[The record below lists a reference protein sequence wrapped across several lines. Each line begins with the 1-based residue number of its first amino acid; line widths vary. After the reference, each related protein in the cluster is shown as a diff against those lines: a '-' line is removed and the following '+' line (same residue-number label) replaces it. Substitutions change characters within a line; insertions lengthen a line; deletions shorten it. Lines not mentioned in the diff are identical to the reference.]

1 MKTCP
6 SCNRSYTDEAL
17 NFCLQDGSPLV
28 NASLS
33 SETTVEARKPDTQ
46 YPNPPPT
53 QVYRPNVPP
62 PQPPGYQGAPYQQPQ
77 YSPVPQY
84 TPMPMARQPRS
95 NAVWWI
101 LGGLAVVFVLGIGTV
116 IVIIAVA
123 SMSAET
129 NNNNN
134 RIVVNN
140 NVPNRNL
147 NLNGNTNNSN
157 INSTVK
163 LPASFTDDFSTQ
175 KWGTGNSAYGN
186 IWYADGE
193 YHMKSKEKTYF
204 VMYGPSNDYDTENA
218 RVRVTVR
225 NVDGVSPAS
234 GYGLVV
240 HGAPEEKLRDY
251 GFLIY
256 TGESPKY
263 EVVQH
268 ISGAQTELVPFTASS
283 IIRSGTSPNQIE
295 VRIKGS
301 QLSFYINGQYATS
314 ITDTQGFKRG
324 RAGFYSSDA
333 HEVAFDDF
341 SINRY
346 VGGQ

>member
-17 NFCLQDGSPLV
+17 NFCLQDGTPLV
-28 NASLS
+28 IDAALP
-33 SETTVEARKPDTQ
+33 SETTATAIYSAPRDN
-46 YPNPPPT
+46 NPPPT
-53 QVYRPNVPP
+53 QVYRPNPPVQPP
-62 PQPPGYQGAPYQQPQ
+62 PLAQPGAPYQPQ
-77 YSPVPQY
+77 YSPMPQY
-84 TPMPMARQPRS
+84 TPMPMARQPGS
-95 NAVWWI
+95 SAIWWI
-101 LGGLAVVFVLGIGTV
+101 LGGLAVIVVLGVGAF

-123 SMSAET
+123 SMSSEP
-129 NNNNN
+129 NNNTN
-134 RIVVNN
+134 RVVVNTN
-140 NVPNRNL
+140 GPNRNA
-147 NLNGNTNNSN
+147 NSNRTNSNNSN
-157 INSTVK
+157 TNSIAN
-163 LPASFTDDFSTQ
+163 LPASLTDDFSTQ

-186 IWYADGE
+186 IFYADGE

-225 NVDGVSPAS
+225 NVDGTSPVS

-240 HGAPEEKLRDY
+240 HGAPAEKLRDY

-256 TGESPKY
+256 TGNSPKY

-268 ISGAQTELVPFTASS
+268 NGGTETALVPWTTSS

-295 VRIKGS
+295 VRIKGA

-314 ITDTQGFKRG
+314 ITDTANFRRG
-324 RAGFYSSDA
+324 LAGLYASDA
-333 HEVAFDDF
+333 HEVAFDDLQ
-341 SINRY
+341 INR
-346 VGGQ
+346 